1 MLSEIFKQV
10 NLKCS
15 PWGLACAVTS
25 TAGASF
31 LGRYIFYIYPWIIW
45 DCSVTKVVAESM
57 LLTVS
62 MSLYWFGLVPRWL
75 TNRNL
80 HPGEVRPKTGVSP
93 LPGDVRAPC
102 SEGSHRWLAHFAHP
116 AALGSWQ
123 SPSDEQFLEIRA
135 GRCVGLRQALMVLFQ
150 DCVEAAEDCSGDTDT
165 CWAAVLLG
173 WAGWCSMQ

>member
-57 LLTVS
+57 PLTVS

-102 SEGSHRWLAHFAHP
+102 SEGSHRWLAHFTHP

-123 SPSDEQFLEIRA
+123 SQTSNFWKFVQEDVWGC
-135 GRCVGLRQALMVLFQ
+135 GRHWWFCSRTVLRLLR
-150 DCVEAAEDCSGDTDT
+150 T
-165 CWAAVLLG
+165 AAVTRTR
-173 WAGWCSMQ
+173 AEQQCC